1 VLGDLAA
8 SVDEA
13 SAGTTAA
20 ETRSELAVMP
30 VVPLLDWVAFPE
42 MAMPLQASRDASL
55 AAVAAAETRG
65 GRVVL
70 VAQRRA
76 SATVRPSDLF
86 EVGTIA
92 EVIRK
97 LRMPDGSQQVLL

>member
-1 VLGDLAA
+1 MGRSAEQSVLGNLAA
-8 SVDEA
+8 SVDETA
-13 SAGTTAA
+13 ATTA
-20 ETRSELAVMP
+20 ETRSELVVMP

-65 GRVVL
+65 GRGVR

-76 SATVRPSDLF
+76 SDKVRPSGLF
-86 EVGTIA
+86 EVGT
-92 EVIRK
+92 
-97 LRMPDGSQQVLL
+97 